1 MFEFEISYKILNYD
15 LDNINKEIIFCEQIL
30 GEEITNEYATKR
42 LKNLYL
48 LKKKK
53 EESILKLIEKYKK

>member
-15 LDNINKEIIFCEQIL
+15 LYIINKEIIFCEQIL

-42 LKNLYL
+42 LENLYL

-53 EESILKLIEKYKK
+53 EESIIRLIEKYKK

>member
-42 LKNLYL
+42 LENLYL

-53 EESILKLIEKYKK
+53 EESIIRLIEKYKK

>member
-15 LDNINKEIIFCEQIL
+15 LNIINKEIIFCEQIL
-30 GEEITNEYATKR
+30 GEKITNEYATKR
-42 LKNLYL
+42 LENLYL

-53 EESILKLIEKYKK
+53 EESIIRLIEKYNN

>member
-30 GEEITNEYATKR
+30 GEEMTKEYATKR
-42 LKNLYL
+42 LENLYL

-53 EESILKLIEKYKK
+53 EESIIRLIEKYKK